1 MEQEHQ
7 LLKGLRS
14 KSCCPPSVLHRGSL
28 HWCPYDANEIGGHR
42 TDIIVFDTEA
52 ESFRWMCSP
61 TAHERDTCFM
71 GQLDSQLDRYGC
83 LGDAGLRLEFQV
95 PDRRV
100 NAGGITTTLFNLLQ
114 KEKEN
119 TT

>member
-1 MEQEHQ
+1 
-7 LLKGLRS
+7 
-14 KSCCPPSVLHRGSL
+14 
-28 HWCPYDANEIGGHR
+28 
-42 TDIIVFDTEA
+42 
-52 ESFRWMCSP
+52 
-61 TAHERDTCFM
+61 M